1 MWNDPGW
8 FIYQLEVRIRLESS
22 AEQPPT
28 FLYLSFFTLYS
39 SYFGKTN
46 TILVSKF

>member
-8 FIYQLEVRIRLESS
+8 FIYQLEVRIRFQSS
-22 AEQPPT
+22 AAQPPT

-39 SYFGKTN
+39 SYLGKTN
-46 TILVSKF
+46 TILVSNF